1 MIDEAFVQRFSSYF
15 IVKSRPKYQN
25 ELQNRSQELYKCT
38 QTTSFFIAM
47 WLFLLT
53 CICTIKYA
61 NHDVFVRF
69 GWYKRL
75 DEYALSVLIL
85 KTKSE
90 PCIANKRMKMLEE
103 NRALQKKKELKENV
117 IKIDGIVIVDK
128 IIDSIEMYKAQKQ
141 NPIENSAM
149 CLNWMVYDVSSRVL
163 IIIKYSFAFWIRI
176 RIYIVTHFSFLDSS
190 LSAMNMLSFDSQPPL
205 FQSQAHW

>member
-15 IVKSRPKYQN
+15 IVKSRSKYQN

-85 KTKSE
+85 KTKPE

-103 NRALQKKKELKENV
+103 NRALQKKRVKGKRNQDWWHRYRRQNHRFNRNVQSTKTKSNRKFGDVLKLNGLWCVESSINNH
-117 IKIDGIVIVDK
+117 KIFLRIL
-128 IIDSIEMYKAQKQ
+128 DSHLH
-141 NPIENSAM
+141 
-149 CLNWMVYDVSSRVL
+149 CD
-163 IIIKYSFAFWIRI
+163 
-176 RIYIVTHFSFLDSS
+176 TFLDSS